1 MILTTG
7 VETTANMFHVLMARF
22 FVGPV
27 FFHDKLNSQ
36 DGNSRS
42 LSVVFSPTRAVGAAE
57 LLMLLNL

>member
-1 MILTTG
+1 
-7 VETTANMFHVLMARF
+7 MAGF